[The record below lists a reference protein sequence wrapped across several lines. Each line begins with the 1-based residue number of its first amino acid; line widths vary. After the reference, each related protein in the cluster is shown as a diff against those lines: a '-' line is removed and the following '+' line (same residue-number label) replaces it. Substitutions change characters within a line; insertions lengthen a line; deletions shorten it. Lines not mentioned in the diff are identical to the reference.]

1 MYKNK
6 YKKIAKEVILSEINS
21 LKKLKASIDKNF
33 YKVIETIVNCKK
45 GKIILSGVGK
55 SGIIAKKNPSNA
67 IMDPKANST
76 FSITLFHFPLYNQRI
91 QS

>member
-33 YKVIETIVNCKK
+33 YKVIETIVSCKK
-45 GKIILSGVGK
+45 GKII
-55 SGIIAKKNPSNA
+55 
-67 IMDPKANST
+67 
-76 FSITLFHFPLYNQRI
+76 FLFLLAC
-91 QS
+91 